1 MDSVFLYIE
10 SNSIFAVLLIVILV
24 KLGTKPA
31 SIWEEKLFRSAIYLN
46 IGVLVS
52 DTLTWIFDGYILW
65 NSLWINKLVF
75 CSYYILTSIFVFI
88 WMLYTVYKLRAN
100 PKRIKKFV
108 PLCGIPMCMGVVVSV
123 LSIWTGW
130 FFRFDQYGH
139 YIRGQFFWAHTAM
152 LWVYFGAVIV
162 FAVWA
167 FFNNNGRKRTK
178 AVKSLIISAI
188 LPIVGGVFQTLFY
201 GLNMVWTISCI
212 SFVIMFINIQNK
224 HALTDALTGIY
235 NRGAFTEYLAESIH
249 GKSKGDKLY
258 LIMMDIN
265 RFKLINDTLGHIMGD
280 DALKATAKMLSRMT
294 KEAGEGDFL
303 ARYGGDEFAL
313 VCYRQ
318 DRDDIEKFIADV
330 KEESKALQLEIGMK
344 EPITISIGYAEYHSY
359 LYDTEEAFIEE
370 ADRRMYKDK
379 EKSRQQEK

>member
-1 MDSVFLYIE
+1 
-10 SNSIFAVLLIVILV
+10 
-24 KLGTKPA
+24 
-31 SIWEEKLFRSAIYLN
+31 
-46 IGVLVS
+46 
-52 DTLTWIFDGYILW
+52 
-65 NSLWINKLVF
+65 
-75 CSYYILTSIFVFI
+75 
-88 WMLYTVYKLRAN
+88 
-100 PKRIKKFV
+100 
-108 PLCGIPMCMGVVVSV
+108 
-123 LSIWTGW
+123 
-130 FFRFDQYGH
+130 
-139 YIRGQFFWAHTAM
+139 
-152 LWVYFGAVIV
+152 
-162 FAVWA
+162 
-167 FFNNNGRKRTK
+167 
-178 AVKSLIISAI
+178 
-188 LPIVGGVFQTLFY
+188 
-201 GLNMVWTISCI
+201 
-212 SFVIMFINIQNK
+212 MFMNIQNK